1 MAVKQ
6 FIEVKFRPATADKTA
21 ATSASGP
28 ATLKGASRV
37 QIRKDSLIELTGSVE
52 NGRLCYIEKI
62 VPEGSA
68 TDGPAP
74 SRREAVLWLTPDPNL
89 GRAVAK
95 VSRPF
100 QEAAGLNY
108 ADTYRIVAAESA
120 PEAAKDVV
128 FEEST
133 PADSVP
139 SIQAKWMAAWVANLK
154 AELDILDLV
163 FPGMVLKDIT
173 FMRQKRTFVVRS
185 VNGLEHNDCR
195 VVPETS
201 CTITTN
207 AEVAAE
213 VAAALRPPPDLQV
226 AAIEGLE
233 EQVRELNCALGL
245 RSQRFAAS
253 LGTSG
258 LVLHGGSGTGKST
271 VLDRIAATGWG
282 AVHRIRP
289 TDKSTAVADVFKAC
303 RSQPRNLVLVDDL
316 DKLIDKERA
325 NRSTVI
331 NALADGL
338 DAVSAYVRN
347 SKEAPLVVVVAACRD
362 YLSSIPED
370 LRHNGRFDWAV
381 LLPPLD
387 AKRRHAIISSL
398 TSETIH
404 PDARPELVS
413 GLSERTHAYNGRD
426 LHKLLHRVAAL
437 TLEKITLAGLS
448 DPPAPDT
455 AATGATGE
463 EEEEEGEESSQQ
475 PSQPPFELP
484 RDPAFYRDVFEAA
497 LLKVRPTAMQ
507 DVNLKPPPMRWDD
520 ISGQDTVKRE
530 LRFAVGVLTTPPD
543 ELRDHIGTPPKGFL
557 LYGPPGCSKTMTAQA
572 MATECGLNFFAV
584 KGAELLNMYVGES
597 ERRVR
602 DLFARARA
610 AAPSMIFFDEI
621 DSIAGS
627 RRGFGDGGSS
637 SSSSPSS
644 SGGLNVLTTLLNEM
658 DGFEDL
664 RGVLVLAATNRPQS
678 LDPAIMRPG
687 RFDEIIYVPPP
698 DAAAR
703 ESILRRSL
711 APRRLAPGG
720 IDMPRLVALTEG
732 SSGAEVVSACRN
744 AGKLALRRLLDP
756 RRAED
761 GVGEGGGGGDDGDKG
776 ISMQDLETAITSQRK
791 LITADMLQAYAD
803 WEKQFR

>member
-6 FIEVKFRPATADKTA
+6 FIEIKFRPATADK

-28 ATLKGASRV
+28 STLKGASRV

-52 NGRLCYIEKI
+52 NGRLCYIERI

-74 SRREAVLWLTPDPNL
+74 TRREAVLWLTPDPNL

-95 VSRPF
+95 VSRSF

-108 ADTYRIVAAESA
+108 TDTYRIIAAESA

-128 FEEST
+128 FEEIT
-133 PADSVP
+133 PVDSAP
-139 SIQAKWMAAWVANLK
+139 PIQDKWMASWVANLK

-173 FMRQKRTFVVRS
+173 FMRQKRTFVLRS
-185 VNGLEHNDCR
+185 VNGLEHNDCC

-201 CTITTN
+201 CAIVTS
-207 AEVAAE
+207 AEAAAE
-213 VAAALRPPPDLQV
+213 AAAALLPPPDLQV

-233 EQVRELNCALGL
+233 EQVRELNCALELLSG
-245 RSQRFAAS
+245 RFSAS
-253 LGTSG
+253 MGTAG
-258 LVLHGGSGTGKST
+258 LVLHGGAGTGKST

-282 AVHRIRP
+282 TVHRIRP
-289 TDKSTAVADVFKAC
+289 TDKSSAIADVFKAC
-303 RSQPRNLVLVDDL
+303 RAQPRGLVLIDDL

-325 NRSTVI
+325 NRSTVV
-331 NALADGL
+331 NALAEGL
-338 DAVSAYVRN
+338 DALSADMSN
-347 SKEAPLVVVVAACRD
+347 DNEKAPLVVVVAVCRD
-362 YLSSIPED
+362 YLTSIPEE
-370 LRHNGRFDWAV
+370 LRYNGRLEWAV

-387 AKRRHAIISSL
+387 ANRRRAIISAL
-398 TSETIH
+398 TSKTIH
-404 PDARPELVS
+404 ADARPDVVS
-413 GLSERTHAYNGRD
+413 SLSERTHAYNGRD
-426 LHKLLHRVAAL
+426 LQKLLRRVAGL
-437 TLEKITLAGLS
+437 TLEKMKLGGLAGS
-448 DPPAPDT
+448 PTPDAAVTGDPTRKPED
-455 AATGATGE
+455 E
-463 EEEEEGEESSQQ
+463 RDQQ
-475 PSQPPFELP
+475 PSQSPPPEPP
-484 RDPAFYRDVFEAA
+484 RGPAFYRDVVETA

-507 DVNLKPPPMRWDD
+507 DVNLKPPPVRWDD
-520 ISGQDTVKRE
+520 ISGQDAVKEE
-530 LRFAVGVLTTPPD
+530 LRFAVGVLTMPPD
-543 ELRDHIGTPPKGFL
+543 DLAEHIGAPPKGFL

-572 MATECGLNFFAV
+572 VATECGLNFFAV

-597 ERRVR
+597 ERQVR

-627 RRGFGDGGSS
+627 RKGFGDGSS
-637 SSSSPSS
+637 SSSGGS
-644 SGGLNVLTTLLNEM
+644 GLNVLTTLLNEM

-687 RFDEIIYVPPP
+687 RFDEIVYVPPP

-703 ESILRRSL
+703 ESILRRAL
-711 APRRLAPGG
+711 APRRLAPGT
-720 IDMPRLVALTEG
+720 DFARLVALSEG
-732 SSGAEVVSACRN
+732 NSGAEVVGACRN
-744 AGKLALRRLLDP
+744 AGKLSLRRRQKL
-756 RRAED
+756 RE
-761 GVGEGGGGGDDGDKG
+761 GGGDDGYEG
-776 ISMQDLETAITSQRK
+776 ISMQDLETSIASQRK

-803 WEKQFR
+803 WERQFR